1 MHRCLKTLFS
11 GLLLTAVLFCGC
23 SGASS
28 GDASDTTGS
37 SGSPSEQT
45 SGSVSSETDNIAGTV
60 SDGSVSAKDSGIMH
74 QKFSRPLPTV
84 L

>member
-28 GDASDTTGS
+28 GGASDTTDS
-37 SGSPSEQT
+37 SGGLSEQT
-45 SGSVSSETDNIAGTV
+45 FRFRLI
-60 SDGSVSAKDSGIMH
+60 
-74 QKFSRPLPTV
+74 
-84 L
+84 